1 MLNLGDDEKIVFLKG
16 DANGDEK
23 VDVADIVEMVNAK
36 KDQPSEK
43 FNKRNADI
51 TGDGDITDADITEV
65 TKIILLPLPK
75 NDK

>member
-51 TGDGDITDADITEV
+51 TEV

>member
-36 KDQPSEK
+36 KDQPLEK